1 MLVMLECEQ
10 PSKVVIYLAALTT
23 QPTREVAMALSHSSC
38 SVCGR
43 QFKSYNPT
51 PTFCSK
57 ACKDKSQEAVFDLDA
72 AVVMY
77 ESGASQVEVAE
88 YFCVTQKAIW
98 AAFRRRGVK
107 ARLAIKRNQRGDN
120 NDSWKGDAAK
130 YAALHLRVQ
139 KLRGTPSRCEICTTT
154 TAKRFEWANLTGNY
168 ADPQDY
174 KRMCRS
180 CHSKH
185 DGVIRNILKGAK
197 GGDAACPAS
206 N

>member
-107 ARLAIKRNQRGDN
+107 ARLAIKRNQRGDIYASRSFVARHPGARYAQLRQQ
-120 NDSWKGDAAK
+120 NDLNGRTS
-130 YAALHLRVQ
+130 LET
-139 KLRGTPSRCEICTTT
+139 TPIRRITSGCV
-154 TAKRFEWANLTGNY
+154 
-168 ADPQDY
+168 D
-174 KRMCRS
+174 
-180 CHSKH
+180 H
-185 DGVIRNILKGAK
+185 VI
-197 GGDAACPAS
+197 AS
-206 N
+206 TMA